1 MSVEKVERK
10 GGSVWRVRWRDE
22 GGNERSRVIGNKRDA
37 VAFDGE
43 VKRRKRLG
51 DLADADAG
59 TESLD
64 EYVTEVWAKAHTAHL
79 KPETRRKYACVYDK
93 HVSPRLGGMQ
103 LRNIDPEKVATFQAD
118 MVRDGVKPHAVNKA
132 VILLGAILQRAAESK
147 RIATNPQRLIRK
159 VALPQTEEVHPLAPV
174 TVESLRAVLP
184 LREATIIAVLAYTGV
199 RPGELRGL
207 RWRHIKDQTIIV
219 NAEKTRTRRT
229 VRILLPVAEDLK
241 AWKAASGDPGAD
253 DFVFPSS
260 DGGEWSENAFEKW
273 RRRVFVPA
281 CESAAIGKPRPY
293 DLRHSFAS
301 LLLHEGRSVIYVAR
315 QLGHSAEM
323 TLRTYGHVIDELDD
337 APKLPAEEAI
347 ESARVSDTVPDEASA
362 TGCEQEDKSEDGHKA
377 RVRPVSA
384 PRRRQ
389 RRNSGKACKQAVPRA
404 GFEPATYPLGG
415 DRSIQ
420 LSYRGSERDCGLNAP
435 SWRGYPSAAGSS
447 ASTAA

>member
-1 MSVEKVERK
+1 MSVEKVDRK

-37 VAFDGE
+37 VVFDGE
-43 VKRRKRLG
+43 LKRKKRLG
-51 DLADADAG
+51 ELAAADAG

-64 EYVTEVWAKAHTAHL
+64 QYATEVWAKAHTAHL
-79 KPETRRKYACVYDK
+79 KAETRRKYACVFDK

-103 LRNIDPEKVATFQAD
+103 LRNIDPETVATFQSD

-147 RIATNPQRLIRK
+147 RITTNPQRLIRK
-159 VALPQTEEVHPLAPV
+159 VALPQSEEVHPLAPA
-174 TVESLRAVLP
+174 TVEALRQALP
-184 LREATIIAVLAYTGV
+184 LREATIVSVLAYTGV

-207 RWRHIKDQTIIV
+207 RWRHVKDQTIIV

-229 VRILLPVAEDLK
+229 VRILSSVARDL
-241 AWKAASGDPGAD
+241 AIWKDASGDPGGD
-253 DFVFPSS
+253 EFVFPSS
-260 DGGEWSENAFEKW
+260 DGGEWSSNGFEKW
-273 RRRVFVPA
+273 RCRVFVPA
-281 CESAAIGKPRPY
+281 CETAEIGKPRPY

-337 APKLPAEEAI
+337 APKLTAEEAI
-347 ESARVSDTVPDEASA
+347 KAARASDTVPDEAPA
-362 TGCEQEDKSEDGHKA
+362 TGDEQEDNAVDGHKA
-377 RVRPVSA
+377 RVRSVSV

-389 RRNSGKACKQAVPRA
+389 RRNSDKGCKQAVPRA

-420 LSYRGSERDCGLNAP
+420 LSYRGP
-435 SWRGYPSAAGSS
+435 SRIVA
-447 ASTAA
+447 